1 MNFSVV
7 IPSRGNISKLQ
18 DIIESISKQD
28 ILAQKVYI
36 IIDKFLSKDEFNVS
50 KYFLSKNIDNN
61 IFGRIEL
68 VSNINY
74 NFCPNNGVSYVRNF
88 GIGLVKTEYLYI
100 IDDDNVFEKDFFKK
114 TLSEY
119 KYLNNK
125 TEINKT
131 KFEKNILCPTVMYRK
146 TGIIQSQGI
155 KSLNPFFG
163 KVVLNY
169 NKNKKFKKVKMIG
182 GNSIFAKTE
191 IFKKHPFD
199 EYFNFVYEDLNFTW
213 TLSNAGYKIY
223 VSNEL
228 KIYHM
233 ERPKNK
239 AEKSFIGEPNMA
251 YQKSRNRIM
260 LIKQN
265 ANFIS
270 KIIFYIFGLGI
281 QTIWFLFLILF
292 FVKEKKRYTIKSVFK
307 GLYDGLKY

>member
-7 IPSRGNISKLQ
+7 IPSRWNISKLQ

-61 IFGRIEL
+61 IFWRIEL

-74 NFCPNNGVSYVRNF
+74 NFCPNNWVSYVRNF

-146 TGIIQSQGI
+146 TWIIQSQGI

-169 NKNKKFKKVKMIG
+169 NKNKKFKKVKMIWW
-182 GNSIFAKTE
+182 NSIFAKTE

-213 TLSNAGYKIY
+213 TLSNAWYKIY

-239 AEKSFIGEPNMA
+239 AEKSFIWEPNMA

-270 KIIFYIFGLGI
+270 KIIFYIFWLWI

-307 GLYDGLKY
+307 WLYDWLKY